1 MSPTFTITI
10 FAFYL
15 GFGQS
20 ISVASAYAARHVLG
34 TIKEPIEWIP
44 DFVGTFAEFLV
55 SMRRIQ
61 KFLL

>member
-1 MSPTFTITI
+1 MSPAFTISI

-15 GFGQS
+15 GFGQT
-20 ISVASAYAARHVLG
+20 ISVASAFAVRHVLN
-34 TIKEPIEWIP
+34 TIRGPIEWIP
-44 DFVGTFAEFLV
+44 KFVGVFAEFLV